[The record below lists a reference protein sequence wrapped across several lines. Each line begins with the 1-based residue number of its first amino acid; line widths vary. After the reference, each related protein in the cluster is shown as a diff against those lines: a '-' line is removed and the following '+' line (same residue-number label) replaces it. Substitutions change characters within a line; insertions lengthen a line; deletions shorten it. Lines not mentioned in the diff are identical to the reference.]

1 MRCCGSGVDV
11 EFPATVINR
20 LPRYR
25 IEGALI
31 ASALPGD
38 PKESPVDQ
46 LLSCPEQLVIRR
58 PTPLSHD
65 AERGTKITI
74 VGASIL
80 DRDIDQEFGRLGAE
94 SLEILMA
101 KQAIRQAEE
110 WLAGPSS
117 LGSAVSLVTPG
128 HPFAVPSEISANSA
142 S

>member
-1 MRCCGSGVDV
+1 MRRCGSGVDV

-38 PKESPVDQ
+38 PNESPVDH
-46 LLSCPEQLVIRR
+46 LFSCPEQLIVRR
-58 PTPLSHD
+58 PASLPHD
-65 AERGTKITI
+65 AERRGKITI
-74 VGASIL
+74 VPTVVRGC
-80 DRDIDQEFGRLGAE
+80 DIDQEFGRLGPE

-110 WLAGPSS
+110 WLAGPPS
-117 LGSAVSLVTPG
+117 LGSAVSLVMPG
-128 HPFAVPSEISANSA
+128 HPFTVPSEISANSA